1 MTLEVGIQP
10 DSHNG
15 DISIL
20 IELSTT
26 PLCFFTLS
34 HTDKLSRVQ
43 VHQFGQLG
51 SEQAANCVFFHSTG
65 RTIL

>member
-51 SEQAANCVFFHSTG
+51 SETWQQIVYLF
-65 RTIL
+65 